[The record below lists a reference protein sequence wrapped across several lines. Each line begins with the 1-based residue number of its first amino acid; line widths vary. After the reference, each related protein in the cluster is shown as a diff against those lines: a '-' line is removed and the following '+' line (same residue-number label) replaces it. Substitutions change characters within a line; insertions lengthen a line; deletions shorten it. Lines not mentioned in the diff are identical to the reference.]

1 MDDSQT
7 QDVRANVIYIE
18 SDAEHLES
26 ITDNDG
32 NEDNKQQE
40 PGSKDN
46 EMGETGTTQQKTS
59 AAMAVLQNDAV
70 GAYGMTTG
78 P

>member
-1 MDDSQT
+1 
-7 QDVRANVIYIE
+7 
-18 SDAEHLES
+18 
-26 ITDNDG
+26 
-32 NEDNKQQE
+32 
-40 PGSKDN
+40 
-46 EMGETGTTQQKTS
+46 MGETGTTQQKTS